1 MGDFM
6 KKLKIKVVFD
16 GDQELPISDVN
27 HIPEWADSDCDGA
40 LDYVSFRG
48 ELWDSAFRPM
58 LGTDKFEDYE
68 VKIER
73 GRNFVKLSGYLV
85 CILESDMNKEK
96 TENFIDDLK
105 NSVCVIFQANMSM
118 KGSNENVW
126 IGEQNDDYNPDDI
139 GSAIASY
146 SLL

>member
-1 MGDFM
+1 M

-48 ELWDSAFRPM
+48 EIWDSAFRPM

-118 KGSNENVW
+118 KGS
-126 IGEQNDDYNPDDI
+126 
-139 GSAIASY
+139 
-146 SLL
+146 